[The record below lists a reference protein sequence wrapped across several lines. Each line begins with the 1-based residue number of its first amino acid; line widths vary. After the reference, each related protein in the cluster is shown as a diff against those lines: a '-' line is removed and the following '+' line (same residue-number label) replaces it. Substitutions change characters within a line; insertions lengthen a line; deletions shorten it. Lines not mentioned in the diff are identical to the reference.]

1 MDFEKQ
7 AVDAEVQ
14 TSLFTPEK
22 EQAVLRRL
30 KELYE
35 RSGMTIPDLVRLA
48 HISESTVTRYVTEK
62 TKNPHLYTMVT
73 LVEVMGG
80 NLYEILGLVPPTES
94 VPVSAPVGNPYGEL
108 LDSFREENSTL
119 RSAVDK
125 ITGILETMSA
135 KLNRTSK
142 TIALLSACLCIVIA
156 LFCVLE
162 FVDLSTP
169 NWGRYQWVTE
179 MFGQFL
185 QNV

>member
-1 MDFEKQ
+1 MDLDKQ
-7 AVDAEVQ
+7 AADTEVQ

-35 RSGMTIPDLVRLA
+35 RSGMTIPELVRITHL
-48 HISESTVTRYVTEK
+48 SESTVTRYVTGK

-108 LDSFREENSTL
+108 LDSFRDENSTL
-119 RSAVDK
+119 RSALDK

-142 TIALLSACLCIVIA
+142 TIAVLSVCLFVLLG
-156 LFCVLE
+156 LFCALE
-162 FVDLSTP
+162 IVDLITP
-169 NWGRYQWVTE
+169 NWGRYQWAAGIFE
-179 MFGQFL
+179 SFL
-185 QNV
+185 QKV

>member
-1 MDFEKQ
+1 MDSEKQ
-7 AVDAEVQ
+7 AADTEVQ
-14 TSLFTPEK
+14 TSLFTPEI

-30 KELYE
+30 KELHE
-35 RSGMTIPDLVRLA
+35 RSGITIPELVRITHL
-48 HISESTVTRYVTEK
+48 SESTVTRYVTGK

-108 LDSFREENSTL
+108 LDSFRDENSTL
-119 RSAVDK
+119 RLAVDK

-142 TIALLSACLCIVIA
+142 TIALLSACLCIVVA

-162 FVDLSTP
+162 VVDLATP
-169 NWGRYQWVTE
+169 NWGRYQWAAGIFE
-179 MFGQFL
+179 SFL
-185 QNV
+185 QKV